1 MTSAEE
7 NDELEIL
14 EVAVEQQEVTTVAE
28 EVEAEAQEVE
38 EVEVAEAQAVEA
50 VEMAEAQEPAK
61 EAKEVKEEKK
71 AKKPKKT
78 KRTKAAKKGKLMS
91 TAVRKSLTT
100 WAEQNDLPEKKATR
114 LQALLLVDEGMTQS
128 AAAAATNLSVSQ
140 VTYAVGQFREK
151 GESMFISPAEK
162 ASAAE
167 PEERNTAVETDVEA
181 VPVEEVAE
189 TTPEAADEETMVR
202 ISPQQ
207 FRAMMAELNK
217 FADRIQQQVKFTPP
231 PFSADEMLALMQKL
245 TPERLTIIN
254 DMQNM
259 LDNRP
264 DAKELFDPDTWRGM
278 WFILTYTA
286 QNESKS
292 LFGKAKATVTRIPGV
307 SFGMRTGMAIFNKL
321 PGSALVLDVL
331 GMLEGASPK
340 DLLDPET
347 WRGMIYLINY
357 SLQYELE
364 QMKERLWGANTAVD
378 DDELEE
384 LATNEG

>member
-7 NDELEIL
+7 NDAPEVL
-14 EVAVEQQEVTTVAE
+14 EVEEVQEVTEVGETQEAE
-28 EVEAEAQEVE
+28 VQEAEAQAPV
-38 EVEVAEAQAVEA
+38 
-50 VEMAEAQEPAK
+50 
-61 EAKEVKEEKK
+61 KEVKKTKK
-71 AKKPKKT
+71 AKKAKAVKK
-78 KRTKAAKKGKLMS
+78 AKTGKLMP
-91 TAVRKSLTT
+91 TAVRTTLTK
-100 WAEQNDLPEKKATR
+100 WAEQNELSEKVASR
-114 LQALLLVDEGMTQS
+114 LQAILLVDEGLTQS
-128 AAAAATNLSVSQ
+128 AAAASTNLSVSQ
-140 VTYAVGQFREK
+140 VTYMVGKFREQ
-151 GESMFISPAEK
+151 GASLFIPPAKTSPAAK
-162 ASAAE
+162 
-167 PEERNTAVETDVEA
+167 PKMDTAGEIEVEVVA
-181 VPVEEVAE
+181 VEEVDE
-189 TTPEAADEETMVR
+189 TAPQAVDENTMVR
-202 ISPQQ
+202 ITPKQ

-231 PFSADEMLALMQKL
+231 PFSADEMLNLMQKL

-254 DMQNM
+254 DMQSM

-307 SFGMRTGMAIFNKL
+307 SLGMRTGMAIFNKL

-364 QMKERLWGANTAVD
+364 QMKERLWGVNTAVD
-378 DDELEE
+378 EE
-384 LATNEG
+384 EWEMSNE

>member
-7 NDELEIL
+7 NDELEVL
-14 EVAVEQQEVTTVAE
+14 EVAEEQEATV
-28 EVEAEAQEVE
+28 VE
-38 EVEVAEAQAVEA
+38 EVETGA
-50 VEMAEAQEPAK
+50 
-61 EAKEVKEEKK
+61 EVKELAEEVQEEKK
-71 AKKPKKT
+71 AEKTKKT
-78 KRTKAAKKGKLMS
+78 KHAKRAKKGKLMS
-91 TAVRKSLTT
+91 TAVRKSLTA
-100 WAEQNDLPEKKATR
+100 WADQNEPNDKKATR

-151 GESMFISPAEK
+151 GVSLFIPPA
-162 ASAAE
+162 ANAPAAE
-167 PEERNTAVETDVEA
+167 LEINTAVEVEA
-181 VPVEEVAE
+181 EAVAVEELDETVPQVADE
-189 TTPEAADEETMVR
+189 TTMVS
-202 ISPQQ
+202 ISPKQ

-231 PFSADEMLALMQKL
+231 PFSADEMLNLMQKL

-254 DMQNM
+254 DMQNL

-264 DAKELFDPDTWRGM
+264 DAKELFDADTWRGM

-292 LFGKAKATVTRIPGV
+292 LFSKAKQTVTRLPGV
-307 SFGMRTGMAIFNKL
+307 SLGMRTGMAIFNKL
-321 PGSALVLDVL
+321 PGSSLVLDVL

-364 QMKERLWGANTAVD
+364 QMKERFLGGDTAVAEEEEEWEISD
-378 DDELEE
+378 D
-384 LATNEG
+384 